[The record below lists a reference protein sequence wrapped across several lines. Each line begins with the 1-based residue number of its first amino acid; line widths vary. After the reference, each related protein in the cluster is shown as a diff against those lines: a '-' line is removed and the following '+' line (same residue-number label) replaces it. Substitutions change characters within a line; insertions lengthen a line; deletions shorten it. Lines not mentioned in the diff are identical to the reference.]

1 MNVISKV
8 RILVLF
14 VFFIGKITAQENK
27 PLQLSFNHIA
37 LSVKNVE
44 ESANFY
50 SSVLGLKEI
59 TNKTKKEGIRWFSL
73 GENKELHL
81 VSTVKEPIVLNKAI
95 HIAFTTAN
103 FDDVISHLK
112 LLKIQYNDWDG
123 ISNKITTRAD
133 GIKQIYIQDPNG
145 YWIEINSASA
155 Q

>member
-1 MNVISKV
+1 MNVISQV

-27 PLQLSFNHIA
+27 AMQLSFNHIA

-73 GENKELHL
+73 GEDKELHL

-95 HIAFTTAN
+95 HIAFTTTN
-103 FDDVISHLK
+103 FNEVILK
-112 LLKIQYNDWDG
+112 LQSLKIEYNDWDG
-123 ISNKITTRAD
+123 VSNKITTRAD
-133 GIKQIYIQDPNG
+133 GIKQIYIKDPNG
-145 YWIEINSASA
+145 YWIEINSAAA

>member
-1 MNVISKV
+1 MKVITQI
-8 RILVLF
+8 RILILF
-14 VFFIGKITAQENK
+14 VFFIGRITAQENK
-27 PLQLSFNHIA
+27 ALQLSFNHIA

-44 ESANFY
+44 ESAHFY

-73 GENKELHL
+73 GDDKELHL

-95 HIAFTTAN
+95 HIAFTTTN
-103 FDDVISHLK
+103 FNEVILK
-112 LLKIQYNDWDG
+112 LQSMKIEYNDWEG

-133 GIKQIYIQDPNG
+133 GIKQIYIKDPNG
-145 YWIEINSASA
+145 YWIEINSALA